1 MPLEGEYEPS
11 PAGWVRNQVQKYE
24 ESGGTEGTELNGM
37 PVVILW
43 TKGRHSG
50 KLRKTPLMRVE
61 HDGTYAVVA
70 SIGGAPKHPVWYFN
84 VVADPDVTLQDGPNI
99 YDLRGTR
106 GHGRGEGRMVEARHG
121 RLSALR
127 RLPGED
133 RPGRS
138 PCSCSNRGVAAAF
151 RRRCRWSA
159 ARPSS
164 ARPRTWSSGAARQ
177 PRP

>member
-50 KLRKTPLMRVE
+50 KLRKTPLIRVE

-84 VVADPDVTLQDGPNI
+84 VVADPDVTLQDGPNPTTSAHARSRARRRPSGGSTPRPPI
-99 YDLRGTR
+99 RPTTTTR
-106 GHGRGEGRMVEARHG
+106 
-121 RLSALR
+121 R
-127 RLPGED
+127 RPT
-133 RPGRS
+133 GRS
-138 PCSCSNRGVAAAF
+138 RCSCSNRARSRRVQEAVPPVGGAAEQSAAA
-151 RRRCRWSA
+151 
-159 ARPSS
+159 
-164 ARPRTWSSGAARQ
+164 
-177 PRP
+177 